1 MTKKENFVRAGN
13 RRSFLRT
20 VPAVVLAATVPPAM
34 AQTPPPAAPNDP
46 LTAQANALAEVA
58 RLKFGSYLKEGDLND
73 IKRVIERNLRYGEA
87 LAKVP
92 LSNSDEPDFMF
103 IPNAAL

>member
-1 MTKKENFVRAGN
+1 MTKQEKSPRAGN

-20 VPAVVLAATVPPAM
+20 VPAAVLCAAVPEPSAAQAQAATSI
-34 AQTPPPAAPNDP
+34 DP

-58 RLKFGSYLKEGDLND
+58 KLKFGTYLKEGDLND

-87 LAKVP
+87 LSKVP

>member
-20 VPAVVLAATVPPAM
+20 VPAVAIAATVPPAM

>member
-1 MTKKENFVRAGN
+1 MPAAVLCAA
-13 RRSFLRT
+13 
-20 VPAVVLAATVPPAM
+20 VPVTAAPQA
-34 AQTPPPAAPNDP
+34 PPAATSIDP

-58 RLKFGSYLKEGDLND
+58 RLKFGSFLKEGDLND

-87 LAKVP
+87 LSKVP
-92 LSNSDEPDFMF
+92 VSNSDEPDFMF

>member
-1 MTKKENFVRAGN
+1 MTKHEKSSRAGN

-20 VPAVVLAATVPPAM
+20 L
-34 AQTPPPAAPNDP
+34 PAAVLCAAVPEPATAQAPADTSTDP
-46 LTAQANALAEVA
+46 LTAQANALTEVA

-87 LAKVP
+87 LSKVP